1 VIIPYMEST
10 ISDLSREWLENAGLN
25 AAAAARRAGVSA
37 STMHRI
43 LNGQVDPLVG
53 TLEEIAIASGLEIDI
68 TARPASNPLAAMA
81 ARSILEDDYSAPVSV
96 AADVER
102 WMERLV
108 RIADG
113 DDPIEIVQVAGRMSA
128 PFLRPNASIFIG
140 MQTLGRIASV
150 GDATGGRWALSGAAG
165 INLAELDASLSQMT
179 ILWCEDVR
187 SATNLMT
194 DSSMKRSDQPQ
205 RAVLAV
211 VEAEQELFFGS
222 FKNGLV
228 HYAAP
233 IQIMI
238 DCMSIGGRVAQDARE
253 EMSTW

>member
-1 VIIPYMEST
+1 MARAE
-10 ISDLSREWLENAGLN
+10 LS
-25 AAAAARRAGVSA
+25 AAVVARRAGVSA

-53 TLEEIAIASGLEIDI
+53 TLEEVALASGLEIDI
-68 TARPASNPLAAMA
+68 TTRPSSNPLAAMA
-81 ARSILEDDYSAPVSV
+81 ARSILEDDYNASPSV

-108 RIADG
+108 RFAGG
-113 DDPIEIVQVAGRMSA
+113 DDPIMIVEAAGRMSA
-128 PFLRPNASIFIG
+128 PYLRPDASLFSG
-140 MQTLGRIASV
+140 TETLGRIASV
-150 GDATGGRWALSGAAG
+150 GDATSGRWALSGVAG
-165 INLAELDASLSQMT
+165 LHLDELDETLSGMT
-179 ILWCEDVR
+179 ILWCENVR
-187 SATNLMT
+187 SVANLMT
-194 DSSMKRSDQPQ
+194 DSSMKRSEQPQ

-211 VEAEQELFFGS
+211 VEAEPELFTGS

-238 DCMSIGGRVAQDARE
+238 DCMSIGGQVAQNARE